1 MKIVWENKIVGH
13 GERPASE
20 FLANPNNW
28 KIHPASQQ
36 SATRGSLSDV
46 GWIKSV
52 IVNKRT
58 SPEWGE
64 EQNVETMV
72 DGHLR
77 VTLALREGDDT
88 LVPVE
93 YVDLSPDEERIAL
106 LVLDPIAALAQTDKG
121 KLA

>member
-64 EQNVETMV
+64 EQILGSGTTIVACEKNNRRGYGIEQNPAYVAV
-72 DGHLR
+72 
-77 VTLALREGDDT
+77 ALERLSEIGLTAT
-88 LVPVE
+88 LVN
-93 YVDLSPDEERIAL
+93 
-106 LVLDPIAALAQTDKG
+106 
-121 KLA
+121 